1 MGGIAV
7 ISQRGQSACLDGRGW
22 SGYCERLFRQES
34 LHWTES
40 GQVVSTSPSYTLTMP
55 SANVT
60 PVALGR

>member
-1 MGGIAV
+1 MAEME
-7 ISQRGQSACLDGRGW
+7 R
-22 SGYCERLFRQES
+22 YCERFFRQS

-60 PVALGR
+60 PAALGR